1 MNSLVDF
8 TKNSLYYS
16 NHSQRTTSKRTSL
29 ASVKTNQGS
38 HKMAGKKRIIDM
50 HRADIRAE
58 LEKKGTSL
66 AQLGIENGLSRT
78 TVRNALDKPYP
89 KGEKIIADALG
100 LEPSDIWP
108 SRYSG

>member
-1 MNSLVDF
+1 MI
-8 TKNSLYYS
+8 
-16 NHSQRTTSKRTSL
+16 SQRIHYIIQIIVSELHQNVLRKLVLKLTKDLTKW
-29 ASVKTNQGS
+29 QE
-38 HKMAGKKRIIDM
+38 KRIIDM

-89 KGEKIIADALG
+89 KGEWIIANALG
-100 LEPSDIWP
+100 LKPSDIWP
-108 SRYSG
+108 SRYRE

>member
-1 MNSLVDF
+1 LYENE
-8 TKNSLYYS
+8 KNSYE
-16 NHSQRTTSKRTSL
+16 
-29 ASVKTNQGS
+29 
-38 HKMAGKKRIIDM
+38 KMCCLWGTKGKKRIIDM

-89 KGEKIIADALG
+89 KGEWIIANPLG
-100 LEPSDIWP
+100 LNPSDLWP
-108 SRYSG
+108 SRYRE

>member
-1 MNSLVDF
+1 
-8 TKNSLYYS
+8 
-16 NHSQRTTSKRTSL
+16 
-29 ASVKTNQGS
+29 
-38 HKMAGKKRIIDM
+38 MAGKKRIIDM

-58 LEKKGTSL
+58 FEKKGTSL
-66 AQLGIENGLSRT
+66 AQLGIKNGLSKT

>member
-1 MNSLVDF
+1 
-8 TKNSLYYS
+8 
-16 NHSQRTTSKRTSL
+16 
-29 ASVKTNQGS
+29 
-38 HKMAGKKRIIDM
+38 M

-89 KGEKIIADALG
+89 KGEWIIANALG
-100 LEPSDIWP
+100 LKPSECILIPIRSSCIVSWL
-108 SRYSG
+108 